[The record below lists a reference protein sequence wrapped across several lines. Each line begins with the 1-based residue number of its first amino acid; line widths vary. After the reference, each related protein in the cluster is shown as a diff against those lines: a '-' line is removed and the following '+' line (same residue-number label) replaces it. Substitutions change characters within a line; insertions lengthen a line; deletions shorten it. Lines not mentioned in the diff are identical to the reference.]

1 MKTNLS
7 NLQQPPVVLERN
19 ALLLEVARLKGVV
32 EQKDK
37 EVFSFKNEITNIT
50 SQLNLVSNVTNNTKS
65 KELSLINE
73 IKQKDNTISAL
84 RSKEQELLN
93 KVSLL
98 EGSNRMLLQ
107 SIDEF
112 KIDKIE
118 LRQDKVRLT
127 EEINILRQF
136 GTNKDIKIEQQS
148 LEIEK
153 LKAVNL
159 ELLVNNPILANTV
172 QSIFPNEI
180 GGEESIVLSGDG
192 LQSFSIIEENNA

>member
-7 NLQQPPVVLERN
+7 NLQQPPIVLERN

-73 IKQKDNTISAL
+73 IKQKDNTISTL

-98 EGSNRMLLQ
+98 EGSNILLLQ

-118 LRQDKVRLT
+118 LRQDKVRLA

-159 ELLVNNPILANTV
+159 ELLVNNPLLANTV
-172 QSIFPNEI
+172 QSIFTNEM

>member
-7 NLQQPPVVLERN
+7 NLPQPAIVLERN
-19 ALLLEVARLKGVV
+19 SLLLEVARLKGVV

-37 EVFSFKNEITNIT
+37 EVFLFKNEITNIT

-73 IKQKDNTISAL
+73 IKQKDNTISTL

-98 EGSNRMLLQ
+98 EGSNILLLQ

-172 QSIFPNEI
+172 QSIFPNEM

-192 LQSFSIIEENNA
+192 LQSFSIIEENND

>member
-7 NLQQPPVVLERN
+7 NLQQPPIVLERN

-73 IKQKDNTISAL
+73 IKQKDNTISTL

-98 EGSNRMLLQ
+98 EGSNILLLQ

-127 EEINILRQF
+127 EEINILRQS
-136 GTNKDIKIEQQS
+136 GTNKDIKIEQQC

-159 ELLVNNPILANTV
+159 ELLVNNPLLANTV
-172 QSIFPNEI
+172 QSIFPNEM

-192 LQSFSIIEENNA
+192 LQSFSIIEEN

>member
-7 NLQQPPVVLERN
+7 NLQQPPIVLERN

-73 IKQKDNTISAL
+73 IKQKDNTISTL

-98 EGSNRMLLQ
+98 EGSNILLLQ
-107 SIDEF
+107 STDEF

-127 EEINILRQF
+127 EEINILRQS

-153 LKAVNL
+153 LKAVTL
-159 ELLVNNPILANTV
+159 ELLVNNPLLANTV

-192 LQSFSIIEENNA
+192 LQSFSIIEENDV

>member
-7 NLQQPPVVLERN
+7 NLQQPPIVLERN

-73 IKQKDNTISAL
+73 IKQKDNTISTL

-98 EGSNRMLLQ
+98 EGSNILLLQ
-107 SIDEF
+107 STDEF

-127 EEINILRQF
+127 EEINILRQS

-159 ELLVNNPILANTV
+159 ELLVNNL

-180 GGEESIVLSGDG
+180 GGDESIVLSGDG
-192 LQSFSIIEENNA
+192 LQSFSIIEENDV

>member
-7 NLQQPPVVLERN
+7 NLQQPPIVLERN

-73 IKQKDNTISAL
+73 IKQKDNTISTL

-98 EGSNRMLLQ
+98 EGSNILLLQ
-107 SIDEF
+107 STDEF

-127 EEINILRQF
+127 EEINILRQS

-159 ELLVNNPILANTV
+159 ELLVNNPLLANTV

-192 LQSFSIIEENNA
+192 LQSFSIIEENDV

>member
-7 NLQQPPVVLERN
+7 NLQQPPIVLERN

-73 IKQKDNTISAL
+73 IKQKDNTISTL

-98 EGSNRMLLQ
+98 EGSNILLLQ

-127 EEINILRQF
+127 EEINILRQS
-136 GTNKDIKIEQQS
+136 GTNKDIKIEQQC

-159 ELLVNNPILANTV
+159 ELLVNNPLLANTV
-172 QSIFPNEI
+172 QSIFPNEM

-192 LQSFSIIEENNA
+192 LQSFSIIEENDV

>member
-7 NLQQPPVVLERN
+7 NLQQPPIVLERN

-84 RSKEQELLN
+84 RSKERELLN

-98 EGSNRMLLQ
+98 EGSNILLLQ

-172 QSIFPNEI
+172 QSIFPNEM

>member
-7 NLQQPPVVLERN
+7 NLQQPPIVLERN

-73 IKQKDNTISAL
+73 IKQKDNAISTL

-98 EGSNRMLLQ
+98 EGSNILLLQ

-118 LRQDKVRLT
+118 LRQDKVRLA
-127 EEINILRQF
+127 EEINILRQS
-136 GTNKDIKIEQQS
+136 GTNKDIKIEQQC

-172 QSIFPNEI
+172 QSIFPNEM
-180 GGEESIVLSGDG
+180 GGDESIVLSGDG
-192 LQSFSIIEENNA
+192 LQSFSIIEEN